1 MENSGN
7 YFGVKSPAVDALVAA
22 IVGARTKAELLPA
35 CRALDRVVM
44 HSHYLIPQW
53 TLMSHR
59 IAYNAWRLAFKSPM
73 PPYAGG
79 EDWVMSTWWT
89 RK

>member
-1 MENSGN
+1 M
-7 YFGVKSPAVDALVAA
+7 GVKSPAVDALVAA
-22 IVGARTKAELLPA
+22 AVGAKSKAELLPA
-35 CRALDRVVM
+35 CRALDRVIM

-59 IAYNAWRLAFKSPM
+59 IAYNAWRLAFKEPM

-79 EDWVMSTWWT
+79 EDWVMTTWWA
-89 RK
+89 RNPAQEGR